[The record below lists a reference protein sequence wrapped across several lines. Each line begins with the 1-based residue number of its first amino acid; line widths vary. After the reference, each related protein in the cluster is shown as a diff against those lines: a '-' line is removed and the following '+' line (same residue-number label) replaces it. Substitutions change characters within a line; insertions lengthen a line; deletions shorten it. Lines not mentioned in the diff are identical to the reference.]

1 MEKSRET
8 IYNKP
13 KNWRRTAL
21 RQPAYV
27 FGDIHGQYEKVVR
40 LLTGT
45 RLLNA
50 DLTWNA
56 GNAKLWFIGDF
67 FDRGPGG
74 VAMVDLIMALQPQ
87 ASAAGGEVGAIIGNH
102 EILLLAARRFGERPT
117 RGPGGTFASDWL
129 ENGGVITNLTEL
141 TQEHVQWLE
150 NLPAMALVN
159 HRLLIHADAVFYT
172 RYGHSIEE
180 VNFTIRALLRSDDA
194 REWERLLENFSER
207 DTFLAEPKLAVE
219 MLTMYGGHQ
228 IIHGHT
234 PISLIT
240 GEPPDKVTRPVTYA
254 GGMCLNIDGGM
265 YGGGNGFVYRLT
277 ALRAKSRV

>member
-1 MEKSRET
+1 
-8 IYNKP
+8 
-13 KNWRRTAL
+13 L

-27 FGDIHGQYEKVVR
+27 LGDVHGQYDKLTR

-74 VAMVDLIMALQPQ
+74 LDTVDLIMRLQQQ
-87 ASAAGGEVGAIIGNH
+87 ASAAGGEIGALVGNH
-102 EILLLAARRFGERPT
+102 EILLLAARRFGEHPT
-117 RGPGGTFASDWL
+117 RGPGGNFISDWL
-129 ENGGVITNLTEL
+129 ANGGVRANLSKITDE
-141 TQEHVQWLE
+141 QVEWLS
-150 NLPAMALVN
+150 NLPAMALVQQ
-159 HRLLIHADAVFYT
+159 RLLIHADGVFYT

-180 VNFTIRALLRSDDA
+180 VNNTIRALLHSNDA
-194 REWERLLENFSER
+194 REWERLLDNFSER
-207 DTFLAEPKLAVE
+207 DAFISEPKLAVE
-219 MLTMYGGHQ
+219 MLSLYGGRQ

-265 YGGGNGFVYRLT
+265 YGGGRGFVYRLPV
-277 ALRAKSRV
+277 LRKKNET

>member
-1 MEKSRET
+1 M
-8 IYNKP
+8 
-13 KNWRRTAL
+13 

-27 FGDIHGQYEKVVR
+27 LGDVHGQYDKVVR

-56 GNAKLWFIGDF
+56 ANARLWFIGDF

-74 VAMVDLIMALQPQ
+74 LDIVNLVMALQPQ
-87 ASAAGGEVGAIIGNH
+87 AAVAGGEVGALIGNH

-117 RGPGGTFASDWL
+117 RRPGGTFTSDWL
-129 ENGGVITNLTEL
+129 ANGGVAANLAAL
-141 TQEHVQWLE
+141 TSEHIEWLS
-150 NLPAMALVN
+150 NLPAMALVQR
-159 HRLLIHADAVFYT
+159 RLLIHADANFYN

-180 VNFTIRALLRSDDA
+180 VNHSLRALLHSNDA
-194 REWERLLENFSER
+194 REWERLLDHFSER
-207 DTFLAEPKLAVE
+207 DTFFHDPKLAVE
-219 MLTMYGGHQ
+219 MLTMFGGRQ

-240 GEPPDKVTRPVTYA
+240 GETPHQVVYPVSYA
-254 GGMCLNIDGGM
+254 GGLCLNVDGGM
-265 YGGGNGFVYRLT
+265 YGGGWGFVYRLP
-277 ALRAKSRV
+277 ALRAKNRA